1 MNGIAY
7 VNGFATMNRFYIVR
21 KIALESDF
29 TRQGK
34 IDGENDFTRLG
45 KNTRDI
51 DFA

>member
-29 TRQGK
+29 TRRGK
-34 IDGENDFTRLG
+34 IDRASDFTRQG
-45 KNTRDI
+45 KNARDI

>member
-1 MNGIAY
+1 MLSEIAY
-7 VNGFATMNRFYIVR
+7 G
-21 KIALESDF
+21 SDF